1 MNEIDKTNLSEQ
13 TKYRLSEIIVTEN
26 YFHQEI
32 SQRKLC
38 INKLSKYVSLWLF
51 YIHKTRLIVLS
62 TITGGVSTVS
72 FTNSKNSK
80 SKFYFSFFSNN
91 KNNKK
96 ITKHNKKQ
104 KEKAW

>member
-38 INKLSKYVSLWLF
+38 INKLSKYVSL
-51 YIHKTRLIVLS
+51 
-62 TITGGVSTVS
+62 
-72 FTNSKNSK
+72 
-80 SKFYFSFFSNN
+80 
-91 KNNKK
+91 
-96 ITKHNKKQ
+96 
-104 KEKAW
+104 